1 MRASDWCYDTILYPC
16 TNYGLWRQHCRQITV
31 TAMLTKEQCRAAR
44 AFLDWGIRDLA
55 DTAGISATT
64 VNTFEQGYTAPTR
77 ATLAAIRRA
86 FEEAGIIFTNG
97 EAPGVAMGKPK
108 DAAD

>member
-1 MRASDWCYDTILYPC
+1 
-16 TNYGLWRQHCRQITV
+16 
-31 TAMLTKEQCRAAR
+31 MLTKEQCRAAR

-55 DTAGISATT
+55 EAAGISATT

-97 EAPGVAMGKPK
+97 ETPGVAMFKPK
-108 DAAD
+108 DKAD